1 MGRTPVKATELR
13 RWGLSLAGVVCLYW
27 VGSRHTFFADTISS
41 PFLAVALL
49 SIFLILL
56 RTKIDLREL
65 ALVGIFT
72 LGLYGLD
79 IRWLGYAMRWPV
91 VVSFVGMA
99 SLVVLLLRAIWAE
112 TKERGTA
119 VLILVPAFLFVASE
133 WCASYF
139 LEWGARARPTVLDLY
154 LFSFDASLHIQ
165 PAFLM
170 GQLFAR
176 FRDFAAVSEIVY
188 LALPVAIGLTFA
200 GCVRRDRENAVPAVI
215 AFLITGPIG
224 ACFYAMFPALGPVHI
239 FLNRFPWAPLT
250 ARQVQS
256 LLLEPVAM
264 AGPRNAIPSLHA
276 AWIFLVFWY
285 ARKLSLVERVVAGGF
300 VFFTLCATLGTGEH
314 YFVDL
319 VVAVP
324 FTVMIVAVTQILC
337 AREQR
342 KAWGALAY
350 GLLTTLAW
358 FGVLRYGPHVFW
370 ASALIPWAA
379 CLLTIVSGWYGG
391 VCLGQQR
398 SCTVE
403 VGRPETSLA

>member
-1 MGRTPVKATELR
+1 MKATELR

-27 VGSRHTFFADTISS
+27 VGSRHTFFSDTISS

-49 SIFLILL
+49 SISLILL

-65 ALVGIFT
+65 ALVGIFA

-99 SLVVLLLRAIWAE
+99 SLLVLLLRVIWAE
-112 TKERGTA
+112 SKERGTA

-170 GQLFAR
+170 GQLFAK
-176 FRDFAAVSEIVY
+176 FPNFAAVSVIVY
-188 LALPVAIGLTFA
+188 LSLPVAIGLTFA

-224 ACFYAMFPALGPVHI
+224 ACFYTTFPALGPVHI
-239 FLNRFPWAPLT
+239 FLNRFPWVSLT
-250 ARQVQS
+250 AQQVQS
-256 LLLEPVAM
+256 LVLEPVAM

-285 ARKLSLVERVVAGGF
+285 ARRLSLVERVAAGGF

-319 VVAVP
+319 IVAVP

-337 AREQR
+337 VREQR

-358 FGVLRYGPHVFW
+358 FGALRYGPHVFW
-370 ASALIPWAA
+370 ASALIPWMA
-379 CLLTIVSGWYGG
+379 CLLTLASGWYGL
-391 VCLGQQR
+391 VWLEQQR
-398 SCTVE
+398 AAAG
-403 VGRPETSLA
+403 VGSPEALPA

>member
-1 MGRTPVKATELR
+1 MNATDLR
-13 RWGLSLAGVVCLYW
+13 RWGLSLAGVGCHYW
-27 VGSRHTFFADTISS
+27 IGSRHTFFVDTISS

-56 RTKIDLREL
+56 RTKLDWREVWL
-65 ALVGIFT
+65 TGIFAF
-72 LGLYGLD
+72 GLYALD
-79 IRWLGYAMRWPV
+79 IRWLGYAIRWPV

-99 SLVVLLLRAIWAE
+99 SLLVLLLRAIWADL
-112 TKERGTA
+112 KERRTA
-119 VLILVPAFLFVASE
+119 ILILVAAFLFVASE

-139 LEWGARARPTVLDLY
+139 LEWGARARPMVLDLY

-170 GQLFAR
+170 GQWFAR
-176 FRDFAAVSEIVY
+176 LPHFAAVSVIVY

-224 ACFYAMFPALGPVHI
+224 ACFYATFPALGPVHI
-239 FLNRFPWAPLT
+239 FLNRFPWVALT
-250 ARQVQS
+250 EHEAQS
-256 LLLEPVAM
+256 LFLEPVAM

-285 ARKLSLVERVVAGGF
+285 ARKLSIVERVVAGGF

-324 FTVMIVAVTQILC
+324 FTVMILAVTQIFH

-342 KAWGALAY
+342 RPWGALLY

-358 FGVLRYGPHVFW
+358 FCFLRYGFRVFW
-370 ASALIPWAA
+370 VSPVVPWLA
-379 CLLTIVSGWYGG
+379 CLLTLISGGYGVG
-391 VCLGQQR
+391 SLGQPV
-398 SCTVE
+398 SE
-403 VGRPETSLA
+403 KEIGRPEASLA